1 MSRSIN
7 RLTERTVRSVKPGLY
22 PDGGGLYLQVTPG
35 ADDALRHSWLYRFAT
50 TDAERVANP
59 QLGRE
64 RRMGLGAY
72 PAVGLAEARQRA
84 AEARRMREQGID
96 PINQRDMQKA
106 AQVAA
111 ANKVVTFD
119 QCAEGFLA
127 DHAEGWVPKHAHDY
141 ARSLTTHV
149 SPVFGS
155 LPVGMVD
162 TTLVLKVL
170 RPIWRTRTHLARV
183 LRERIECVLD
193 WSIAS
198 HHREGPNPAR
208 WKGHLNKILGKQD
221 HIVQHHAALPYA
233 EISSLVAELRARDDR
248 DARCLE
254 LLILTATRVD
264 AAAGARAEEF
274 DLVHRIWTVPASR
287 MKRRGKRKKLPF
299 RIPLSDAVIRVIE
312 RVGVK
317 AGRLF
322 PGATHKTL
330 GRAHGRADVTVHGFR
345 SGFRDW
351 AGECTGYASEVIEM
365 AMSHVAKGETEE
377 AYFRSDLLLK
387 RAAVMQAWAD
397 FCSRPAITGDT
408 VVPIRKGEL
417 GVG

>member
-1 MSRSIN
+1 MVAMSRSIN
-7 RLTERTVRSVKPGLY
+7 RLTERTIRSVKPGLY
-22 PDGGGLYLQVTPG
+22 PDGGGLYLQVTTG

-50 TDAERVANP
+50 TDAERAANP

-72 PAVGLAEARQRA
+72 PAVSVAEARQRA
-84 AEARRMREQGID
+84 AEARRLREQGID
-96 PINQRDMQKA
+96 PINQRDTQKA
-106 AQVAA
+106 AQAIKA
-111 ANKVVTFD
+111 VTFD

-127 DHAEGWVPKHAHDY
+127 DHAKGWVPKHAHDY

-170 RPIWRTRTHLARV
+170 RPIWRTRPHLARV

-193 WSIAS
+193 WAIAS

-221 HIVQHHAALPYA
+221 HIVQHHPALPYA
-233 EISSLVAELRARDDR
+233 EIGSLVAELRACDDR

-254 LLILTATRVD
+254 LLILSATRVD

-274 DLVHRIWTVPASR
+274 DLVNRVWTVPASR

-299 RIPLSDAVIRVIE
+299 RIPLSDAAIQVIE
-312 RVGVK
+312 RVGAK
-317 AGRLF
+317 AGWLF

-330 GRAHGRADVTVHGFR
+330 GRAHGRADITVHGFR
-345 SGFRDW
+345 STFRDW
-351 AGECTGYASEVIEM
+351 AGECAGYASEVIEM

-377 AYFRSDLLLK
+377 AYFRSDLLEK
-387 RAAVMQAWAD
+387 RRQLMATWGEYCGMAPAD
-397 FCSRPAITGDT
+397 YGE
-408 VVPIRKGEL
+408 VVPLRKGIPA
-417 GVG
+417 